1 MTTPEPGQAQGG
13 GAGREQ
19 PARLIE
25 EFGNGW
31 ERRLPDAMVQVFT
44 PDGVFLPSPFDER
57 LEGRAA
63 IARYW
68 LDVPLEQAEVS
79 FRSGEIFLA
88 GPWFATEFK
97 CTFRRVRTGEWIEI
111 AGALFCETTDGKI
124 SEMRMYWHRSPAP
137 R

>member
-1 MTTPEPGQAQGG
+1 MTSPEVGHVPGG
-13 GAGREQ
+13 GAERGQ
-19 PARLIE
+19 YAQLIE
-25 EFGNGW
+25 EFGRGW
-31 ERRLPDAMVQVFT
+31 ERGTPDAMAQVFS
-44 PDGVFLPSPFDER
+44 PNGVLLPSPFDDR

-79 FRSGEIFLA
+79 FRFGEILAA

-97 CTFRRVRTGEWIEI
+97 CTFRRVRTGEWMEI